1 MTAPNPNTTNNSR
14 TFGVPNR
21 ILRGYAPL
29 AIFVAIILLIAILVP
44 SRVPKATTVAA
55 VGSSGSSGSSGFSSG
70 GGSPGTS
77 GATSPTSATAAG
89 ASTGA
94 NPASIG
100 SSGQGATG
108 KVATGGGTATAS
120 SGGHTVTQA
129 GKVGS
134 CSGPQVPGDPY
145 SPPCITFSGANGG
158 ATSPGV
164 TTTAINISYRVTSDQ
179 SFGQTLAQLAGASL
193 QDTNADTERTILA
206 LAKYFNTHFQ
216 FYGRKIVVHFFN
228 GQGSLS
234 NELLG
239 QGQAQAEADALTAKQ
254 LGVWGDI
261 SAESEPYAQD
271 LVNQHIMAFGDP
283 YLSAQWHQ
291 QNAPYAWSAATE
303 GSYVAQVAA
312 DYAVQKLCGQPAAYA
327 GGSLKTQ
334 TRKFALL
341 APENPWYQASV
352 QIAQSYM
359 AQHNCQGTPYTYTLD
374 LGTMSQQAANL
385 VAKLKADGVTTVFC
399 GCDPIFP
406 VYLTGQM
413 AQLNYFPEFVDIGT
427 ALTDQ
432 DYVGQLYNQQ
442 AFSHAFGVSPNAPSV
457 PYTQTIGYAAYK
469 SVDPSSQPAFFVN
482 TIYEQMDQMA
492 IGIQMAGPDLTPQTF
507 QQGMFNYPPKQGPF
521 GLWGFSPQQYTV
533 PNDVRLICWNP
544 NAISP
549 YNSKPGAFTTIDNN
563 QRFQLG
569 QIPKGPPGCPAG
581 FPFTPSGS

>member
-1 MTAPNPNTTNNSR
+1 MTAPNPNGAQHSTA
-14 TFGVPNR
+14 FGVSNR

-29 AIFVAIILLIAILVP
+29 TVFVAIIVLIALFVP
-44 SRVPKATTVAA
+44 SRVPKTTTAAA
-55 VGSSGSSGSSGFSSG
+55 VSSGSSNASSG
-70 GGSPGTS
+70 GGSGGSNGAPTGSS
-77 GATSPTSATAAG
+77 GGSSTAN
-89 ASTGA
+89 T
-94 NPASIG
+94 ASIG
-100 SSGQGATG
+100 SSGKGASG
-108 KVATGGGTATAS
+108 QVASGASGSTA
-120 SGGHTVTQA
+120 GHTVSTP

-145 SPPCITFSGANGG
+145 SPPCITFSGSNGG
-158 ATSPGV
+158 ATSPGITA
-164 TTTAINISYRVTSDQ
+164 TTINLSYRVTSDQ

-193 QDTNADTERTILA
+193 QDTNADTERTINVLA
-206 LAKYFNTHFQ
+206 QYFNSHFQ
-216 FYGRKIVVHFFN
+216 FYGRKIVVHFYN

-254 LGVWGDI
+254 MGVWGDI

-283 YLSAQWHQ
+283 YLSLQWHQ

-303 GSYVAQVAA
+303 GTYVAQIAS

-327 GGSLKTQ
+327 GGSLRTQ

-341 APENPWYQASV
+341 APENPWYQVSV
-352 QIAQSYM
+352 QIAKGYM
-359 AQHNCQGTPYTYTLD
+359 AQHGCAGTPYTYTLD

-385 VAKLKADGVTTVFC
+385 VAKLKADGVTTIFC

-413 AQLNYFPEFVDIGT
+413 AQLNYFPEFIDIGT

-457 PYTQTIGYAAYK
+457 PYTQSIGYAAYK
-469 SVDPSSQPAFFVN
+469 SVDPSSEPAFFVN
-482 TIYEQMDQMA
+482 TIYEQMDQLA
-492 IGIQMAGPDLTPQTF
+492 IGIQMAGPDLTPQSY
-507 QQGMFNYPPKQGPF
+507 QQGMFNYPPKQGPY

-549 YNSKPGAFTTIDNN
+549 YNSKPGAFVTIDNN
-563 QRFQLG
+563 QRYQFG
-569 QIPKGPPGCPAG
+569 QIPKGPPACPSG
-581 FPFTPSGS
+581 FPFTPGS

>member
-1 MTAPNPNTTNNSR
+1 MTAPNPNGARRPTTV
-14 TFGVPNR
+14 GVTNR

-29 AIFVAIILLIAILVP
+29 TVFVAIIVLIAILVP
-44 SRVPKATTVAA
+44 SRVPKASTAAA
-55 VGSSGSSGSSGFSSG
+55 VGTGSSSLSSGSGSSGSNAGTPST
-70 GGSPGTS
+70 PGT
-77 GATSPTSATAAG
+77 AG
-89 ASTGA
+89 ANTGG
-94 NPASIG
+94 NPASVG
-100 SSGQGATG
+100 AAGQGATG
-108 KVATGGGTATAS
+108 KVASTGSSTGS
-120 SGGHTVTQA
+120 SGGHTVTQP

-145 SPPCITFSGANGG
+145 SPPCITFSGSNGG

-164 TTTAINISYRVTSDQ
+164 TATAINISYRVTSDQ

-193 QDTNADTERTILA
+193 QDTNADTERTIQVLA
-206 LAKYFNTHFQ
+206 QYFNKHFQ

-283 YLSAQWHQ
+283 YLSLQWHQ
-291 QNAPYAWSAATE
+291 QNAPYAWSTATE
-303 GSYVAQVAA
+303 GSYVAQIAA

-327 GGSLKTQ
+327 GGSLKNQ
-334 TRKFALL
+334 PRKFALL
-341 APENPWYQASV
+341 APENPWYQVSV
-352 QIAQSYM
+352 QIAQTYM

-385 VAKLKADGVTTVFC
+385 IAKLKADGVTTIFC

-406 VYLTGQM
+406 VYMTGQM
-413 AQLNYFPEFVDIGT
+413 SQLNYFPEFIDIGT

-442 AFSHAFGVSPNAPSV
+442 AFSHAFGVSPNAPTV

-469 SVDPSSQPAFFVN
+469 SVDPNSEPAFFVN
-482 TIYEQMDQMA
+482 PIYEQMDQMA

-507 QQGMFNYPPKQGPF
+507 QQGMFNYPPKLGPY

-549 YNSKPGAFTTIDNN
+549 YNSKPGAFVTIDNN
-563 QRFQLG
+563 QRYQFG
-569 QIPKGPPGCPAG
+569 QIPKGPPDCPAG
-581 FPFTPSGS
+581 FPFTPGSS